1 MDASALPISPHYTT
15 AIYTGSTTWATWTRP
30 PGKRY
35 ALIIATG
42 GGGGGGAGAIGAVS
56 TAAGGGGGGAGA
68 TTVVEMPLDLLPPRL
83 YISASFAKAGAG
95 VASYVSTRPDTVGNH
110 VVAVAAGGAV
120 GGNASGATAGGAGSG
135 AAIPTASLMSLGWA
149 FLKNAIAGPAG
160 IAGGTTGSGIGTALP
175 NTGTRVTGGTG
186 GGGLPAS
193 GNGTGGGSY
202 GAFAYPSYFPAPQ
215 GGVGATAATTPPSQ
229 GVHGIRLDTGIGSY
243 FYYGGTGGG
252 STFATAT
259 GAGLVQGRGGNGAIG
274 SGGGGSGGALTG
286 STAAAPSYGGAG
298 QVMILCY

>member
-1 MDASALPISPHYTT
+1 MDTSALPVSPHYTT
-15 AIYTGSTTWATWTRP
+15 AIYTGSTTWAAWTRP

-42 GGGGGGAGAIGAVS
+42 GGGGGGAGAIGAAS

-95 VASYVSTRPDTVGNH
+95 GTSYVSTRPDTVGNH
-110 VVAVAAGGAV
+110 VVAIATGGTA
-120 GGNASGATAGGAGSG
+120 GGNATGATAGVGGS
-135 AAIPTASLMSLGWA
+135 AAAVPTGSLMSLGWA
-149 FLKNAIAGPAG
+149 FLKNAVAGPAG
-160 IAGGTTGSGIGTALP
+160 LAGGTTGSAPGTGLP
-175 NTGTRVTGGTG
+175 NTGTRTMEGTG

-193 GNGTGGGSY
+193 GNGAPGGQYVGF
-202 GAFAYPSYFPAPQ
+202 GYPSYFPAPV
-215 GGVGATAATTPPSQ
+215 GGTGATAATTPPSQ
-229 GVHGIRLDTGIGSY
+229 GLHGIRLDTGIGSY

-259 GAGLVQGRGGNGAIG
+259 GAGLVQARGGNGEVG

-286 STAAAPSYGGAG
+286 STAATPSYGGAG